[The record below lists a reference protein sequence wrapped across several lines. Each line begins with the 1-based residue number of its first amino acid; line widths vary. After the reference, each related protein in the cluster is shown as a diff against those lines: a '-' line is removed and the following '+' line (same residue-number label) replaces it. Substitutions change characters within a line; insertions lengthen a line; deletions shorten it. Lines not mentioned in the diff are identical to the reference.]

1 MTTDYQQN
9 QFNHSLLRAIQ
20 EASPD
25 GILVV
30 DQHSHIISFNQR
42 FLDIWQIDEECRPDE
57 QAVFD
62 KLPENSLLDFA
73 LAQLKHPD
81 AFLQRI
87 QELYDN
93 PAMHE
98 HTEIE
103 LIDGRTLERHS
114 AGLHDDQGNYLGR
127 VWFFR
132 DITQQKRNEALLRDL
147 AWYDPLTASMTRGHF
162 LERAEEELQ
171 RARRYGYSLAI
182 IMLDLDHFKHIN
194 DRYGHSAGDRV
205 LKTLCQR
212 WLETLRNSDLLGR
225 IGGEEFAVLLPESD
239 LQTALLTAER
249 IRSVTQSQ
257 PVISDATDI
266 NCTVSC
272 GVAMIDNTQ
281 NDGIKV
287 ALKHADNALYSA
299 KELGRNRIEY
309 F

>member
-1 MTTDYQQN
+1 MDTDYQKN

-30 DQHSHIISFNQR
+30 DQNSQIISFNQR
-42 FLDIWQIDEECRPDE
+42 FLDIWQIEDEARPDE
-57 QAVFD
+57 QEAHQN
-62 KLPENSLLDFA
+62 LPEDSLLDCA
-73 LAQLKHPD
+73 LRQLKHPD

-93 PAMHE
+93 PAVHE

-103 LIDGRTLERHS
+103 LIDGRTLERYS

-127 VWFFR
+127 VWYFR

-162 LERAEEELQ
+162 LELADEELQ
-171 RARRYGYSLAI
+171 RAQRYGHNLAI

-194 DRYGHSAGDRV
+194 DHYGHSAGDLV

-225 IGGEEFAVLLPESD
+225 IGGEEFAILLPESD
-239 LQTALLTAER
+239 MQTALLTAER
-249 IRSVTQSQ
+249 IRAITQSQ
-257 PVISDATDI
+257 TVKSDNIDI

-272 GVAMIDNTQ
+272 GVAMVDSEQ
-281 NDGIKV
+281 DHSIKL

-299 KELGRNRIEY
+299 KELGRNRVEY